1 MNFNN
6 KQIQIKSNDKNEKL
20 IQGTRSYLINKLTD
34 ALYMKYNNIFFT
46 IGYSKDMIKFEIDN
60 LISEKDLILSPN
72 ELFKPIEIAILD
84 IIRKKFPNKNLEVKK
99 SKGSNN
105 INLYQNK
112 IFKEKKDNDE
122 IIIPSINNN
131 NQRLND
137 QVVSRNHSVK
147 SFSNYLTYDKENNG
161 LSNNKIKRKYLGQ
174 LYSESAKKF
183 KEEQEKIKIKKNLLN
198 YEKNFENMENFNSYL
213 ELREKEKEKNLL
225 NKSRNNYSLNNEQNK
240 ITHNYS
246 YDNFFLPTSRTT
258 DYDIISNIHY
268 AQPLKYD
275 NLIENKLKKRA
286 HNYELCKQNLNK
298 INEKKENTKDEFK
311 FMREW
316 REQQEKKMKE
326 FLEFRKKK
334 YDKILEI
341 KNANNEVV
349 VHHYNAKMKEKEE
362 KDIER
367 RNLNNEHILF
377 LQDERNEKKQ
387 KLEKQ
392 EKYRMILDEQINER
406 KLNQLNKY
414 NYI

>member
-122 IIIPSINNN
+122 NIIPNINNY

-137 QVVSRNHSVK
+137 RVVSRNHSVK

-183 KEEQEKIKIKKNLLN
+183 KEEQEKIKIKKNLLK
-198 YEKNFENMENFNSYL
+198 YEK
-213 ELREKEKEKNLL
+213 
-225 NKSRNNYSLNNEQNK
+225 
-240 ITHNYS
+240 
-246 YDNFFLPTSRTT
+246 
-258 DYDIISNIHY
+258 
-268 AQPLKYD
+268 
-275 NLIENKLKKRA
+275 
-286 HNYELCKQNLNK
+286 
-298 INEKKENTKDEFK
+298 K
-311 FMREW
+311 F
-316 REQQEKKMKE
+316 
-326 FLEFRKKK
+326 
-334 YDKILEI
+334 
-341 KNANNEVV
+341 
-349 VHHYNAKMKEKEE
+349 
-362 KDIER
+362 
-367 RNLNNEHILF
+367 
-377 LQDERNEKKQ
+377 
-387 KLEKQ
+387 
-392 EKYRMILDEQINER
+392 
-406 KLNQLNKY
+406 
-414 NYI
+414 